1 MWKNSNRKLYARG
14 RCYAHGDIR
23 ATAAGVALGR

>member
-1 MWKNSNRKLYARG
+1 MWKTSNRKLYARG

-23 ATAAGVALGR
+23 AIAGEAVRGL

>member
-23 ATAAGVALGR
+23 ALAGAGGLGW